1 MKLTFKGIFALLVGV
16 SLFYTACKKS
26 SQSQPA
32 SQSQNDATVSGQ
44 IAMNLA
50 QSLSGSFGGASI
62 QDGVSPSTSV
72 TSSTSKLN
80 NVRSL
85 VRSKTSACGFFTDN
99 GIDYTSNIGDTIKST
114 TKGSINYFFNCKNG
128 AATGY
133 TVSDTLI
140 TTGTAPKYSFTY
152 DISQDYDVTGLNT
165 NNSQITLSGSLKS
178 FVDFVYIKKYA
189 SNSTSVHNNYVL
201 TDLVINQDDNYDI
214 TSGTATFVS
223 TGTNSYGN
231 WEFTGSI
238 EFLGNHRAAITFI
251 GKEYYVDLLT
261 GVVTPK

>member
-1 MKLTFKGIFALLVGV
+1 MKFTFKSTLALLIGA
-16 SLFYTACKKS
+16 SLFYTSCKKS
-26 SQSQPA
+26 QNQPA
-32 SQSQNDATVSGQ
+32 SQTVSNETVSSQ

-62 QDGVSPSTSV
+62 KDGVSPSAI
-72 TSSTSKLN
+72 TSSASKLRVSN
-80 NVRSL
+80 TNS
-85 VRSKTSACGFFTDN
+85 CGFFTEN
-99 GIDYTSNIGDTIKST
+99 GINYSSNIGDTIKSN

-140 TTGTAPKYSFTY
+140 TTGTAPKYAFTY
-152 DISQDYDVTGLNT
+152 NISQDYVVKGLNT
-165 NNSQITLSGSLKS
+165 NNSQIDLSGSLKS

-189 SNSTSVHNNYVL
+189 SLSTSVHNNYVL
-201 TDLVINQDDNYDI
+201 TDLVINQDDNFDV

-223 TGTNSYGN
+223 TGTNSAGT

-238 EFLGNHRAAITFI
+238 EFLGNHRAAVTFI
-251 GKEYYVDLLT
+251 GKEYYVDLIT